1 MRTAGMFVLNVEPET
16 TAMPTRVSIA
26 LTGAVP
32 DHQSVLHVMPN
43 CMSLDELDGYINA
56 LQDDLD
62 VIRIQARRVFATT
75 MGHA

>member
-1 MRTAGMFVLNVEPET
+1 MFVLNVEPET

-32 DHQSVLHVMPN
+32 DPQGVLHVTPN
-43 CMSLDELDGYINA
+43 CMSLDELDGYLNA

-62 VIRIQARRVFATT
+62 VIRVQARRVFATT

>member
-1 MRTAGMFVLNVEPET
+1 MFVLNVEPET

-26 LTGAVP
+26 LTGAV
-32 DHQSVLHVMPN
+32 N

-62 VIRIQARRVFATT
+62 VIRVQARRVFATT